1 MNNILKNKKFKYGS
15 VALAFTAIFVAI
27 IILLNAILTALD
39 SKYGLYAE
47 ISGEQRYEIS
57 DRSHELLDGTDNE
70 IRIVFC
76 SPRDILQN
84 SGLMSM
90 IVTLAEKFEAEFPDI
105 SVSFVDIGRNISEA
119 RALAGA
125 STETKLE
132 STDVIIRSDKTG
144 KVRIVKGP
152 SFFTLSSD
160 GQSYYGFNGEMR
172 FVESILAVV
181 NASDDKVAIITGHG
195 EDENLAALGEVLFGA
210 GYDQTEQVKV
220 DLSTGEIPENTR
232 LVIIN
237 NPKRDFL
244 GHSSAGAGNADE
256 ISKLNKYLQSYGN
269 LFVLIDNETP
279 ALPELSELLSEWGI
293 AYASGLV
300 VEDAENSVSTDGRG
314 IIAVYNH
321 LTENSAGEQIAK
333 KSDVSSSR
341 TIMNSSTPLVL
352 DADKGASAIL
362 ASSPSAIVFNGKEP
376 VAQGTW
382 PLMAISSRFEYD
394 ENQNERYSHVIVSGS
409 ADFVHADMASAAT
422 GNADL
427 MRNILGVVS
436 TEKVAS
442 NIPVK
447 PFQDTSIAGIG
458 TATARDMTVKV
469 TVIPAVLVLIIGIV
483 VFVKRKRL

>member
-144 KVRIVKGP
+144 KVRIFKGP

-160 GQSYYGFNGEMR
+160 GQ
-172 FVESILAVV
+172 
-181 NASDDKVAIITGHG
+181 
-195 EDENLAALGEVLFGA
+195 
-210 GYDQTEQVKV
+210 
-220 DLSTGEIPENTR
+220 
-232 LVIIN
+232 
-237 NPKRDFL
+237 
-244 GHSSAGAGNADE
+244 
-256 ISKLNKYLQSYGN
+256 
-269 LFVLIDNETP
+269 
-279 ALPELSELLSEWGI
+279 
-293 AYASGLV
+293 AY
-300 VEDAENSVSTDGRG
+300 
-314 IIAVYNH
+314 
-321 LTENSAGEQIAK
+321 
-333 KSDVSSSR
+333 
-341 TIMNSSTPLVL
+341 
-352 DADKGASAIL
+352 
-362 ASSPSAIVFNGKEP
+362 
-376 VAQGTW
+376 
-382 PLMAISSRFEYD
+382 
-394 ENQNERYSHVIVSGS
+394 
-409 ADFVHADMASAAT
+409 
-422 GNADL
+422 
-427 MRNILGVVS
+427 
-436 TEKVAS
+436 
-442 NIPVK
+442 
-447 PFQDTSIAGIG
+447 
-458 TATARDMTVKV
+458 
-469 TVIPAVLVLIIGIV
+469 
-483 VFVKRKRL
+483 